1 MKALVDGCMLIH
13 KALYGDVKVAK
24 GILDAQLDVNG
35 NMKDAC
41 EPLFAK
47 MLKAI
52 SQAQAYM
59 EVQFVV
65 VLDGHAPP
73 GKKVSILCP
82 SCDQMMPFTCSVL
95 PRHHYGTTNHL
106 VVLNQQRRRNY

>member
-1 MKALVDGCMLIH
+1 MKALVDGCMLMH
-13 KALYGDVKVAK
+13 KALYGDLKVAK
-24 GILDAQLDVNG
+24 AILDAQLDENG

-41 EPLFAK
+41 EPLFVK

-52 SQAQAYM
+52 SHAQEYM
-59 EVQFVV
+59 EVQLLV

-82 SCDQMMPFTCSVL
+82 TC
-95 PRHHYGTTNHL
+95 HQT
-106 VVLNQQRRRNY
+106 